1 MPPIINAAHTN
12 KPPSA
17 RMLPAIGAPMRVSS
31 RSTRQSGGSMRAK
44 KSNARYARCRRMYVS
59 IARNISHSE
68 IAVATPQPTAPS
80 CGMPNLPYMKIQL
93 PMTFAVRPRK
103 PKYMIGLVRPRPS
116 LV

>member
-31 RSTRQSGGSMRAK
+31 RSTRQSGGSTREEIELP
-44 KSNARYARCRRMYVS
+44 RARCRRIREY
-59 IARNISHSE
+59 REEHQPLE

-93 PMTFAVRPRK
+93 PMMFAVRPRK
-103 PKYMIGLVRPRPS
+103 PKYMIGFVRPRPS